1 MDEPVQRI
9 VNGELI
15 RVQDANNE
23 EGQAASS
30 SMYESNNLT
39 PGLLESC
46 LSPDLPDRKRYAIK
60 EKVSLGVYKPSFS
73 MQPENISKTAAA
85 ANIVN
90 LRDRTSS
97 TNLNDKS
104 IDCIGEQSPKLS
116 DNAAV
121 GGGYYHNRIS
131 RADDQELLG
140 SSNDNT

>member
-1 MDEPVQRI
+1 M
-9 VNGELI
+9 
-15 RVQDANNE
+15 QDANNE

-46 LSPDLPDRKRYAIK
+46 LSPDLPDRKRYAMK

-73 MQPENISKTAAA
+73 MQPDNNSKTAAG
-85 ANIVN
+85 VN
-90 LRDRTSS
+90 LPAQCDRTSS
-97 TNLNDKS
+97 SNLNDKS

-121 GGGYYHNRIS
+121 GGYYNNRIS
-131 RADDQELLG
+131 RADEQELLG
-140 SSNDNT
+140 SSNNNT